1 MKRGLNITEVK
12 TVKSLMCQHLKRRK
26 EYFDNLNLAFELG
39 FQDPKYV
46 RRDIKCF
53 TLFLTMYL
61 GKW

>member
-26 EYFDNLNLAFELG
+26 EYFDDLNSAFELG

-46 RRDIKCF
+46 RRDVKCF
-53 TLFLTMYL
+53 T
-61 GKW
+61 